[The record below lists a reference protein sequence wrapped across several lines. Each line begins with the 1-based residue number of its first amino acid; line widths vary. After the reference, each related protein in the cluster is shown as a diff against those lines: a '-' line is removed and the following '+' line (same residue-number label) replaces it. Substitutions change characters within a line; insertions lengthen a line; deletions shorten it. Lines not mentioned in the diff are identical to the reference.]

1 MSDIADTVEH
11 LIAQRAE
18 GVYWDYKE
26 LHHACKYNLVH
37 DVLCLANARHQGPR
51 YIIFGVSDSGVVKS
65 VRKDEGR
72 RSQADVADLF
82 RGIAPK
88 FANQQTPEI
97 NLNTV
102 RVGSEDVDVLII
114 GDRPHKPYYLVE
126 RYGKVSPHHV
136 YTRTCDTNTPVDK
149 SAAPHE
155 IERMYMERAGLGVP
169 LVDRIKKYL
178 RDVAGWTRE
187 PSHEGNEVWYY
198 RPFPEITM
206 RVADASETVAHNEE
220 WTRGEIAKGKNS
232 AHYQEIWFH
241 QTCVA
246 RVRCVIFDDRKKYM
260 VAPDW
265 ESIGP
270 GRFYY
275 YDSDSVGF
283 AVHKNLVERE
293 GVDHSEALGVGR
305 LRNKELES
313 EIFSRSWQCLRIP
326 VLRASEL
333 RAFLDIPDANV
344 KAEPS
349 SDGVEYDL
357 FVENLLRYDKWRL
370 GQ

>member
-1 MSDIADTVEH
+1 MADIADTIEH

-26 LHHACKYNLVH
+26 LHHACKYDFVH

-51 YIIFGVSDSGVVKS
+51 YIIFGVSDSGIVKS
-65 VRKDEGR
+65 ARKDKDR
-72 RSQADVADLF
+72 RSQAGVADLF
-82 RGIAPK
+82 RSIAPK

-97 NLNTV
+97 NLTTV
-102 RVGSEDVDVLII
+102 RVRSGCVDVLTI

-126 RYGKVSPHHV
+126 KYGKVRPHHV
-136 YTRTCDTNTPVDK
+136 YTRTCDTNTPINE

-169 LVDRIKKYL
+169 LIDRIKKYV
-178 RDVAGWTRE
+178 RDAPGWTRD
-187 PSHEGNEVWYY
+187 PTHEENEVWYY

-206 RVADASETVAHNEE
+206 RAADPSKTVAHNEE
-220 WTRGEIAKGKNS
+220 WTRGEIVGANNL
-232 AHYQEIWFH
+232 AYYQEIWFH
-241 QTCVA
+241 QTCVV
-246 RVRCVIFDDRKKYM
+246 RVRCVIFDDRKKHI

-265 ESIGP
+265 ESIGR

-283 AVHKNLVERE
+283 ALQKHLIERE
-293 GVDHSEALGVGR
+293 GVNHSETLGVGR
-305 LRNKELES
+305 LRDKELES
-313 EIFSRSWQCLRIP
+313 EICSRFGQYLRIP

-333 RAFLDIPDANV
+333 RGFLDVADANV
-344 KAEPS
+344 KVEPS
-349 SDGVEYDL
+349 SDGVEQYHL
-357 FVENLLRYDKWRL
+357 FVEEFVEV
-370 GQ
+370 